1 MKKVNYITPFVFVVA
16 SVQFFMSISV
26 RADVE
31 LIEQLD
37 LDKDGQITI
46 KEAVSNPAI
55 LAVFG
60 KIDTDGNGKISSIE
74 LKETKVLPKKDK
86 DSKPDKSLK
95 I

>member
-26 RADVE
+26 RAEVE

-55 LAVFG
+55 LAAFG

-86 DSKPDKSLK
+86 DSSKPR
-95 I
+95 

>member
-1 MKKVNYITPFVFVVA
+1 MKKINNITPMGFGVA
-16 SVQFFMSISV
+16 SVQCWMSMSV
-26 RADVE
+26 RAEVE

-55 LAVFG
+55 LAAFG

-86 DSKPDKSLK
+86 DSSKPR
-95 I
+95 